1 MFIDNE
7 NLPVDQDTGAVSE
20 ASVTASTDT
29 YKPETASD
37 KSSADEQHFEKSD
50 LTERQ
55 TENVDVSSSMQC
67 QSNATTVG
75 AAFYCHPGTDCYES
89 FGDVIKNAKKTGK
102 LLQMLYENH

>member
-1 MFIDNE
+1 M
-7 NLPVDQDTGAVSE
+7 DQDTGAVSE
-20 ASVTASTDT
+20 ASVTVSTAT

-37 KSSADEQHFEKSD
+37 NSAANKQHFEQSD

-55 TENVDVSSSMQC
+55 TQNVDVSSSSQC

-89 FGDVIKNAKKTGK
+89 FGDVVKNAKETGN